1 MIELTPEQELE
12 ALAALEAKEAR
23 TRMLNIK
30 VKPGAIERNCST
42 KAACDT
48 TAQEV
53 NEPPVVLKSKSK
65 LTFLER
71 ILAVCKASN

>member
-1 MIELTPEQELE
+1 MIDLTPEQELE

-23 TRMLNIK
+23 TRTLNIK

-48 TAQEV
+48 TAPEV
-53 NEPPVVLKSKSK
+53 KELPVVLKPETKP
-65 LTFLER
+65 TFLER